1 MPSDKMKELLLTE
14 EFCMKVKSFIATNV
28 RVDLPDTHGTSV
40 LTIPRES
47 QVSFSRPVDPRSP
60 QYED

>member
-47 QVSFSRPVDPRSP
+47 QVSFSHPVNP
-60 QYED
+60 